1 MARRKKRRSFV
12 FACSL
17 SLWYNFFA
25 FETDPYSTPRSRPRQ
40 VGTAAGCRVVK
51 RSRQLQLVELHRR
64 TKCCWKTSNN
74 ILPLS
79 RTASRPC
86 GGIFDTPAK
95 EARLAELTRLMEA
108 SGFWD
113 NTDKANVIMKEKAM
127 IERSLKD
134 WNSFVT
140 RFHDLEAMAELASE
154 EGGEAMRAELER
166 ELSIIQTDIS
176 SAEVAA
182 LLSGEQDIT
191 NAIVSIHPGAGGT
204 EAQDWAEMMMRM
216 YLRWAEAQ
224 GYKTEILDYQSGE
237 EAGVKSV
244 TFTVSG
250 DYAYGKIKAE
260 AGVHRLVR
268 ISPFDAAKRRHTS
281 FASVYVYPEVQEDID
296 IDIDE
301 KDLRIDTYRASSAG
315 GQHVN
320 KTDSAVRITH
330 IPTNIV
336 VQCQNERSQ
345 LKNKN
350 VAMKVLRSRLYELRK
365 KEHDEKL
372 GKLVSEK
379 KDIAWGSQIR
389 SYVFQPYQLVKDHR
403 TGIESGNVNAVMDGD
418 LNQFIEAYLIAGSG
432 TEKDKTEGIKRQ
444 E

>member
-1 MARRKKRRSFV
+1 
-12 FACSL
+12 
-17 SLWYNFFA
+17 
-25 FETDPYSTPRSRPRQ
+25 
-40 VGTAAGCRVVK
+40 
-51 RSRQLQLVELHRR
+51 
-64 TKCCWKTSNN
+64 
-74 ILPLS
+74 
-79 RTASRPC
+79 
-86 GGIFDTPAK
+86 
-95 EARLAELTRLMEA
+95 MEA
-108 SGFWD
+108 PGFWD
-113 NTDKANVIMKEKAM
+113 NKDKANAVMKEKAA

-134 WNSFVT
+134 WNALST
-140 RFHDLEAMAELASE
+140 RLHDLEAMAELSSE
-154 EGGEAMRAELER
+154 EGGEAMRAELEH
-166 ELSIIQTDIS
+166 EITAIQKSIST
-176 SAEVAA
+176 AEVAA

-204 EAQDWAEMMMRM
+204 EAQDWAEMLMRM

-224 GYKTEILDYQSGE
+224 GYTTEVLDYQAGE

-250 DYAYGKIKAE
+250 DYAYGKMKAE

-268 ISPFDAAKRRHTS
+268 ISPFDANKRRHTS
-281 FASVYVYPEVQEDID
+281 FASVYVYPEVEEDID
-296 IDIDE
+296 LAIDE

-330 IPTNIV
+330 LPTNIV

-365 KEHDEKL
+365 KEQEEKL

-389 SYVFQPYQLVKDHR
+389 SYVFQPYQMVKDHR
-403 TGIESGNVNAVMDGD
+403 TGVESGNVNAVMDGD
-418 LNQFIEAYLIAGSG
+418 LNQFIDAYLIAVSG
-432 TEKDKTEGIKRQ
+432 TEGRNRESGAG
-444 E
+444 

>member
-1 MARRKKRRSFV
+1 
-12 FACSL
+12 
-17 SLWYNFFA
+17 
-25 FETDPYSTPRSRPRQ
+25 
-40 VGTAAGCRVVK
+40 
-51 RSRQLQLVELHRR
+51 
-64 TKCCWKTSNN
+64 
-74 ILPLS
+74 
-79 RTASRPC
+79 
-86 GGIFDTPAK
+86 
-95 EARLAELTRLMEA
+95 MEA
-108 SGFWD
+108 TGFWD
-113 NTDKANVIMKEKAM
+113 NADKANTIMKEKSA
-127 IERSLKD
+127 IERALKD

-140 RFHDLEAMAELASE
+140 RSHDLEAMAELASE
-154 EGGEAMRAELER
+154 EGGEAMRAELEQ
-166 ELSIIQTDIS
+166 ELSRIKKDIA

-182 LLSGEQDIT
+182 LLSGEQDIS

-204 EAQDWAEMMMRM
+204 EAQDWAEMLMRM
-216 YLRWAEAQ
+216 YLRWAESQ
-224 GYKTEILDYQSGE
+224 GYKTEILDYQAGE
-237 EAGVKSV
+237 EAGAKSV

-250 DYAYGKIKAE
+250 DYAYGKLKAE

-281 FASVYVYPEVQEDID
+281 FASLYVYPEVQEDID
-296 IDIDE
+296 IEIDE

-365 KEHDEKL
+365 KEQDEKL

-403 TGIESGNVNAVMDGD
+403 TSIETGNVNAVMDGD

-432 TEKDKTEGIKRQ
+432 TETEKAKT
-444 E
+444 

>member
-1 MARRKKRRSFV
+1 
-12 FACSL
+12 L
-17 SLWYNFFA
+17 
-25 FETDPYSTPRSRPRQ
+25 
-40 VGTAAGCRVVK
+40 
-51 RSRQLQLVELHRR
+51 
-64 TKCCWKTSNN
+64 
-74 ILPLS
+74 
-79 RTASRPC
+79 
-86 GGIFDTPAK
+86 
-95 EARLAELTRLMEA
+95 
-108 SGFWD
+108 
-113 NTDKANVIMKEKAM
+113 KEKSS

-134 WNSFVT
+134 WNSLAN
-140 RFHDLEAMAELASE
+140 RLGDLEAMAELASE
-154 EGGEAMRAELER
+154 EGGEPMRTDLER
-166 ELSIIQTDIS
+166 EIAVILKDIA

-182 LLSGEQDIT
+182 LLSGERDAS
-191 NAIVSIHPGAGGT
+191 NAILSIHPGAGGT
-204 EAQDWAEMMMRM
+204 EAQDWAEMLMRM
-216 YLRWAEAQ
+216 YLRWAEKR

-250 DYAYGKIKAE
+250 DYAYGRTKAE

-268 ISPFDAAKRRHTS
+268 ISPFDANKRRHTS
-281 FASVYVYPEVQEDID
+281 FASVYVYPEVEDDID
-296 IDIDE
+296 IEIDE
-301 KDLRIDTYRASSAG
+301 KELRIDTYRSSSAG

-330 IPTNIV
+330 LPTNIV

-365 KEHDEKL
+365 KEQEEKV

-403 TGIESGNVNAVMDGD
+403 TGVEVGQVNAVMDGD
-418 LNQFIEAYLIAGSG
+418 IDQFIEAYLIASSG
-432 TEKDKTEGIKRQ
+432 VKEEKTADNGK
-444 E
+444 